1 MKKWIMRLA
10 VLLAVGL
17 ICRCIPLAQWQIL
30 FQNTLRLSAV
40 SILPRSYRLGQ
51 KDTPLVHTDTP
62 ATQSPVANTPDRAPT
77 SSAAPV
83 VTADPDLAIGKVI
96 RKNLSPYT
104 ANTSHNKV
112 YVSNK
117 TGTTLNI
124 ASALEQEV
132 GFTLVGDGRPEIL
145 LYHTH
150 ATECYLPESRDFYV
164 EADATRSQDPQKNV
178 LAVGEIIKEKLEAAG
193 FGVLHDTTL
202 HDASAYSGSYD
213 RSEATVKKY
222 LEAHPSIKI
231 IIDLHRDSISSG
243 ENDKVAPITEIN
255 GRSAAQV
262 MLCIASGTGGIA
274 NFENWQKNLPF
285 ALRLQQNL
293 EQQNPGL
300 ARAALFLSQRYN
312 QHLAN
317 AAILIEMGSEANSL
331 QEALYAG
338 ELVGDTLAKL
348 CTAVGAPSH

>member
-1 MKKWIMRLA
+1 MKKWLMGMAVVLA
-10 VLLAVGL
+10 AALLVYCVPTA
-17 ICRCIPLAQWQIL
+17 RWQSLAGHA
-30 FQNTLRLSAV
+30 LRLSAV

-51 KDTPLVHTDTP
+51 AQAPLAPSDTSLPQT
-62 ATQSPVANTPDRAPT
+62 PVATTPGRAPT

-83 VTADPDLAIGKVI
+83 VSADPALAIGKVI
-96 RKNLSPYT
+96 RKNLSPYI
-104 ANTSHNKV
+104 ANTSYGKV

-117 TGTTLNI
+117 TDTTLNI
-124 ASALEQEV
+124 AAALEQEV

-150 ATECYLPESRDFYV
+150 ATECYLPESRDFYI

-178 LAVGEIIKEKLEAAG
+178 LAVGEVVKAKLQAAG

-213 RSEATVKKY
+213 RSQATVKKY
-222 LEAHPSIKI
+222 LETHPSIKI
-231 IIDLHRDSISSG
+231 VIDLHRDSISSG
-243 ENDKVAPITEIN
+243 ENDKIAPVAQIN

-285 ALRLQQNL
+285 ALRLQQGL
-293 EQQNPGL
+293 EQQYPSL
-300 ARAALFLSQRYN
+300 ARSALFLSQRYN
-312 QHLAN
+312 QHLAG
-317 AAILIEMGSEANSL
+317 AAVLIEMGSEANSL
-331 QEALYAG
+331 QEALYSA

-348 CTAVGAPSH
+348 CTAIG